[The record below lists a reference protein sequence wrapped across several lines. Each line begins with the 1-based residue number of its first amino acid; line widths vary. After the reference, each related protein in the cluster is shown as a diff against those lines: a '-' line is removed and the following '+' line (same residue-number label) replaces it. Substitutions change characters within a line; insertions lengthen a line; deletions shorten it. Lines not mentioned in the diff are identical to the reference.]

1 MRIFDIPV
9 TIPSCSIASM
19 PSCYFM
25 ETDGMNTMTRLWA
38 VLILCVLALT
48 LNIFAVV
55 KDLYVLPENKAQ
67 ETGGPAFNPRYR
79 PDRYST
85 LAGYPVARV
94 ASTPPGR
101 RY

>member
-1 MRIFDIPV
+1 
-9 TIPSCSIASM
+9 
-19 PSCYFM
+19 
-25 ETDGMNTMTRLWA
+25 MNTMTRLWT

-67 ETGGPAFNPRYR
+67 ETSGPAFNPWYR
-79 PDRYST
+79 PDRYSI
-85 LAGYPVARV
+85 LAGYPVAHV
-94 ASTPPGR
+94 ANTPPGR